1 MRLAAIALI
10 TQVPFYLCHSYSVGE
25 PVTAMFTSW
34 NILST
39 LFLGLLVLIVW
50 DSKWKLPVRIFVM
63 LDITGTSYLINAEWK
78 EKKAR
83 LELLCRDSEH
93 MALYAKAMV

>member
-1 MRLAAIALI
+1 
-10 TQVPFYLCHSYSVGE
+10 
-25 PVTAMFTSW
+25 
-34 NILST
+34 
-39 LFLGLLVLIVW
+39 
-50 DSKWKLPVRIFVM
+50 M

-83 LELLCRDSEH
+83 QELLCRDSEH